1 MFSSVPV
8 TCSFCDQHSSSNHF
22 IIYRPFKVV
31 GVGIRISVINQ
42 SVWYHMFTP
51 TEIWF
56 VNVWV
61 HLCKQKRSIDYNELT
76 LTDLTFCWS
85 RLIHFLLSLSAWSLR
100 KSLQVSGIN
109 CFISPLKKKNRLG
122 LVTGPESGKYEY
134 VTVLQCFTTWSY

>member
-22 IIYRPFKVV
+22 LIYRPFKVV
-31 GVGIRISVINQ
+31 GVGIRISLINQ
-42 SVWYHMFTP
+42 SVWYHTCSLPQKFG
-51 TEIWF
+51 I

-109 CFISPLKKKNRLG
+109 CPISPLKKKKKPLKSCNGIGIR
-122 LVTGPESGKYEY
+122 
-134 VTVLQCFTTWSY
+134 